1 MCRQAVYHAA
11 RTTLRCVVFGFKIF
25 GRSSGQ
31 LIEVDVNALANA
43 TTMKVL
49 LLPLLYFEA
58 PSGEIQ

>member
-1 MCRQAVYHAA
+1 MAQTDWR
-11 RTTLRCVVFGFKIF
+11 RIGRVVFGFKIF

>member
-11 RTTLRCVVFGFKIF
+11 RATLRCVVFGFKIF
-25 GRSSGQ
+25 GRSSQ